1 MTKDKSDR
9 KREEIAKAEEFARKA
24 LTAVSR
30 KRVSETKIRAVA
42 KKVSKTMAGILEH
55 A

>member
-1 MTKDKSDR
+1 MTKQNVNK
-9 KREEIAKAEEFARKA
+9 KREGIARAEEFARKA

-42 KKVSKTMAGILEH
+42 KKVSETMAGVLEH